1 MKGVCFYTSFPISI
15 HKKREF
21 ISTFVFHS
29 LIHINKFLKISG
41 STMKGEFC
49 TMKGALLNLRLADS
63 DLLPNRFMFAA
74 QQNKVCCPADFHE
87 PSAKYSFHRN
97 STVFQ
102 CIMHE
107 TTNLFFQNNCKICLA
122 LQTKE
127 ITLHLS

>member
-1 MKGVCFYTSFPISI
+1 MS
-15 HKKREF
+15 HKPVSYREF

-29 LIHINKFLKISG
+29 LIHINKFLEISG

-97 STVFQ
+97 HTVFQ

-107 TTNLFFQNNCKICLA
+107 TTNLFFSEQ
-122 LQTKE
+122 LQDMFSVADKRNHTAF
-127 ITLHLS
+127 TLRVMD